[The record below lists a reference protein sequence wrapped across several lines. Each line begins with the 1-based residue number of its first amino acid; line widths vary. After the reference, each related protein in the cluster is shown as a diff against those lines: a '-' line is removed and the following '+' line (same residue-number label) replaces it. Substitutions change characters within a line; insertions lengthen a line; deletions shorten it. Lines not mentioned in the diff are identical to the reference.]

1 METKGTTYAQKSIVH
16 RITEKTE
23 LESLFQ
29 DYSEHS
35 KSVMKAEYGDYSHG
49 DYSDYYRVL

>member
-23 LESLFQ
+23 WESLFQ